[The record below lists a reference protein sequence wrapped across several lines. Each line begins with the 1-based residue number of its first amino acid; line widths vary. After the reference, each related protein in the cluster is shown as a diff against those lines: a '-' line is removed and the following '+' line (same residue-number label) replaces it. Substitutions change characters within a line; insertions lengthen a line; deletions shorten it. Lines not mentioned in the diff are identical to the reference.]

1 MGGRH
6 LGPPVERGCPLYK
19 GLFDVFD
26 EGLGMGLRKL
36 SVDEVP
42 GVNVEISQE

>member
-1 MGGRH
+1 MRGRH
-6 LGPPVERGCPLYK
+6 LEPPVERGCPLYQ